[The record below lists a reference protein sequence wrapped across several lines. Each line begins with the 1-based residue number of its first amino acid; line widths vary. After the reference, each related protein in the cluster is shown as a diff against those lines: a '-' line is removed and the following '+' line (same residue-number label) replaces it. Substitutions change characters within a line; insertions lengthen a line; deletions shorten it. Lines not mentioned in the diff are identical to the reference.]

1 LNDLG
6 SDLGGDLGGNL
17 GGYLGGDRGSVS
29 TAFVSVLI
37 AAEGMTTLL
46 PGG

>member
-6 SDLGGDLGGNL
+6 SDLGGNL

-29 TAFVSVLI
+29 TAFVPILI
-37 AAEGMTTLL
+37 AAEG
-46 PGG
+46 